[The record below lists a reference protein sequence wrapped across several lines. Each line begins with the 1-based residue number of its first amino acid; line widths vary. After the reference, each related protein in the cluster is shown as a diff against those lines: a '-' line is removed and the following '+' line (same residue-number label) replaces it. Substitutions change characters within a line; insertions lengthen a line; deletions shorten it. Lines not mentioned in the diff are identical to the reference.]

1 MGYNEIMV
9 IAPGYPKD
17 NVILTGLV
25 SILRGQDPEQVIAE
39 RDEKLPSADLFVP
52 SAVEAACWIDEP
64 ALLEDLFEQIEAAMK
79 HLDESSREQT
89 LGRIRRLSGKH
100 ARLAELSRRLE
111 GK

>member
-17 NVILTGLV
+17 NVILAGLV
-25 SILRGQDPEQVIAE
+25 SILRGQDPEQVISE

-79 HLDESSREQT
+79 HLDEGSREQT
-89 LGRIRRLSGKH
+89 LGRIRRLSGKY